1 MSFSEGIH
9 GAQPARSGQMLIM
22 RDETMQAMKA
32 HAEEGY
38 PHEVCGLLLGEV
50 DAASRLRRVREAE
63 PARNLNLEW
72 ASNRYELDPT
82 DYLRIDA
89 DARRR
94 GLAMVGVYH
103 SHPEHPAQPSETD
116 RVVAAEIWESSES
129 WSYLILA
136 LSAGKVTS
144 WQSWIL
150 RDRTFHEEELHLE
163 QPESSRGQPCQAP

>member
-9 GAQPARSGQMLIM
+9 GTQPARSGQMLII

-72 ASNRYELDPT
+72 ASNRYQ
-82 DYLRIDA
+82 
-89 DARRR
+89 
-94 GLAMVGVYH
+94 GLN
-103 SHPEHPAQPSETD
+103 
-116 RVVAAEIWESSES
+116 
-129 WSYLILA
+129 
-136 LSAGKVTS
+136 
-144 WQSWIL
+144 
-150 RDRTFHEEELHLE
+150 
-163 QPESSRGQPCQAP
+163 SRA